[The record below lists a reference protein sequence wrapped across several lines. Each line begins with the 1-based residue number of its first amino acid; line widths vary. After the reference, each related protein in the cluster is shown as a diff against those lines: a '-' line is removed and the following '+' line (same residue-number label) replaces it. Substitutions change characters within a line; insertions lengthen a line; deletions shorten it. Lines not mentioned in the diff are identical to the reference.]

1 MAARCSSQSHRW
13 RPARVCVAT
22 TTDSLA
28 GISFSFRRATRELT
42 RSHSGSL
49 PLKCLLLS
57 SKVLLL
63 LLLPRKRTVW
73 GVYVCL
79 NTGWLVIAAAVP
91 NNSYKHE
98 DACCNYVSVCVL
110 YACLQTVSTILWWV
124 LLHSPALV
132 FPLGGVANIQT
143 PPSAPSDPFSTPPLI
158 VPECSRGKRS

>member
-1 MAARCSSQSHRW
+1 MSSLGPTRARC
-13 RPARVCVAT
+13 
-22 TTDSLA
+22 
-28 GISFSFRRATRELT
+28 
-42 RSHSGSL
+42 
-49 PLKCLLLS
+49 LS
-57 SKVLLL
+57 SVFCCP
-63 LLLPRKRTVW
+63 PRFCYCCCHGNGLFV

-143 PPSAPSDPFSTPPLI
+143 PPSAPSDPLSTPPLI